1 MSATMEI
8 INNKIPPT
16 SIRSRLN
23 FPRPILGRMVI
34 AKTMD
39 KRINGKFTIKIAGQS
54 HESMMKPPIE
64 GPNAAD
70 VVEKIDRVD
79 NALACP
85 SVILVRT
92 ILIPLGNRAELPIA
106 CNARQLNKKAKFV
119 ENGANPQA
127 TATSKSPV
135 KNTFFGPNI
144 SLNLPITGCPTALA
158 K

>member
-8 INNKIPPT
+8 INNKMPTT
-16 SIRSRLN
+16 SIRSILN
-23 FPRPILGRMVI
+23 FPRPVLGRIVM
-34 AKTMD
+34 AKTKD
-39 KRINGKFTIKIAGQS
+39 KSINGKFTIKIAGQS

-85 SVILVRT
+85 FVILVRT
-92 ILIPLGNRAELPIA
+92 ILIPLGNKAELPIA

-135 KNTFFGPNI
+135 KNTF
-144 SLNLPITGCPTALA
+144 SAPTYRLIFP
-158 K
+158 